1 MVCPREFS
9 LMRFLLSKVPICA
22 ILVAIALTATCVSRA
37 QESSPPW
44 CSLEQLNLGI
54 GPQDDSPSSRG
65 HRLVIEIRNR
75 SESDCKLPPLSVGLP
90 PDGPDFTDIF
100 ENTYYKDTS
109 KAASEFKEKS
119 RLLAPGSEA
128 YVLLAWS
135 SVPVEY
141 HGIVIGD
148 CKVHDTMTVYSDASH
163 PALEVRHLWIQ
174 SCGQIWRS
182 SYRAGPYVSG
192 EPVSDEWLQQMQLK
206 DSDFTKDP
214 VADSARVG
222 DVPSGGAKLWAL
234 LDVQYLR
241 GSPGSGY
248 YGAFPLFLKT
258 PPQASGNCPFRS
270 LRKRE
275 ADGQTTIYLNHCED
289 KSEPVGD
296 NTGSK
301 QVGFFE
307 TDLGL
312 APERTGRVEYEAI
325 NEVQQGGKP
334 TLVKARLE
342 LSIRDPN
349 HPMLPTID
357 TSTPACHVSQLRL
370 IAPQVKLGSHWE
382 QATVYPPLGEDWY
395 DGKVFEVTNVS
406 DQSCMLGG
414 VPELKFQRPS
424 SWTSGGVEPPVCRN
438 CATPLFKPRES
449 RWIELQP
456 GDSAHFMVARAVSAY
471 WPACTATGG
480 IDMRLP
486 GEMQTL
492 SLPFEASFCGEIAA
506 SAWRSGKY
514 DGDLMNIEY
523 DRKEDVRA
531 REWLG
536 RAPLGGSRVACV
548 DNTKRQSEVPPPGP
562 QCAEQEFAKRGR
574 PSMSAAHDGVAFG
587 FSSPQRDSTT
597 IYVWMDNQTNEPRSY
612 STCSTSGFL
621 DAIDVYDSAGH
632 RLLSKEEQAKRK
644 ACAENREFLSVCTWS
659 RTVTV
664 APHTMQVVDWGDL
677 QGSYMLSPGRFF
689 IAASRAQRQTCESL
703 NRTVA
708 EGSKVRPTNAVL
720 IVIPEQ

>member
-9 LMRFLLSKVPICA
+9 LMRFPLSKVPLCA
-22 ILVAIALTATCVSRA
+22 ILGAIALTATCVSRA

-44 CSLEQLNLGI
+44 CGLEQLNLGI
-54 GPQDDSPSSRG
+54 GPRDDSPNSRG
-65 HRLVIEIRNR
+65 QRLVIEIRNH

-90 PDGPDFTDIF
+90 PDGPDFMDIF

-128 YVLLAWS
+128 HVLLAWS
-135 SVPVEY
+135 SVPEEY
-141 HGIVIGD
+141 HGIVTGD
-148 CKVHDTMTVYSDASH
+148 CKVHDTLTVYSDTSH

-174 SCGQIWRS
+174 SCGQVWRS

-206 DSDFTKDP
+206 DSDFTQDP
-214 VADSARVG
+214 VAESARIG

-234 LDVQYLR
+234 FDVQYLR
-241 GSPGSGY
+241 GGPGSGY
-248 YGAFPLFLKT
+248 HGAFPLFLKT
-258 PPQASGNCPFRS
+258 SLQSGNCPFRS
-270 LRKRE
+270 LRKQE
-275 ADGQTTIYLNHCED
+275 ADGQTTIYLSHCED

-307 TDLGL
+307 TDFGL

-325 NEVQQGGKP
+325 NEVQQGHNP
-334 TLVKARLE
+334 TLVKATLA

-349 HPMLPTID
+349 RPMLPAID
-357 TSTPACHVSQLRL
+357 TSAPACHVSQLRL
-370 IAPQVKLGSHWE
+370 ISPVVELGSHWDR
-382 QATVYPPLGEDWY
+382 ATIYPPLGEDWY

-438 CATPLFKPRES
+438 CDTPLFKPRES

-456 GDSAHFMVARAVSAY
+456 GDSAHFIVARAVSAY

-480 IDMRLP
+480 IDMRLA
-486 GEMQTL
+486 GDTQTL
-492 SLPFEASFCGEIAA
+492 SLPFEARFCGEIAA

-514 DGDLMNIEY
+514 NGDPMNIEY

-536 RAPLGGSRVACV
+536 RAPLSSSKIACV
-548 DNTKRQSEVPPPGP
+548 DNTKPESELPLPGP

-574 PSMSAAHDGVAFG
+574 PSMSAEHDGVAFG
-587 FSSPQRDSTT
+587 FSSPQRESTT
-597 IYVWMDNQTNEPRSY
+597 VYMWMDNQTKEPRSY
-612 STCSTSGFL
+612 STCSSKNVA
-621 DAIDVYDSAGH
+621 DAIDLYDSAGQ
-632 RLLSKEEQAKRK
+632 RLLSKQEQTMRK
-644 ACAENREFLSVCTWS
+644 TCAEHQEFLPICSWS

-664 APHTMQVVDWGDL
+664 APHTMQIVDRGDL
-677 QGSYMLSPGRFF
+677 QGSYALSPGRFF
-689 IAASRAQRQTCESL
+689 IAASQVLRQTCESL
-703 NRTVA
+703 NRTLT
-708 EGSKVRPTNAVL
+708 EGNKVRPVNAVM
-720 IVIPEQ
+720 IVVLEQ